1 MRVNNKGRVAVFAYR
16 LSTVRDTQSTRL
28 RGVVKSIHSVS
39 LILSLAQ
46 MTPSLLSASA
56 SASASDVSTTL
67 SLWSSNSLM
76 WFRHCSLPICVG
88 CFDVGT
94 GFEQAAN
101 DGVMAIET
109 SQVQWGRIIRG
120 TSAPRHSSNSQ
131 RSSRQQ
137 E

>member
-1 MRVNNKGRVAVFAYR
+1 MTVNNKGRVAVFAYR
-16 LSTVRDTQSTRL
+16 LSTVRETQSIRL
-28 RGVVKSIHSVS
+28 RGFVKSIHSVS

-46 MTPSLLSASA
+46 MTPSLRSG
-56 SASASDVSTTL
+56 SDVSTTL

-76 WFRHCSLPICVG
+76 WFQHCSLPICVG
-88 CFDVGT
+88 CLDVGT
-94 GFEQAAN
+94 GFEKAAN

-120 TSAPRHSSNSQ
+120 TSAPKHSSNSQ

>member
-28 RGVVKSIHSVS
+28 RGFVKSIHSVS

-56 SASASDVSTTL
+56 SASDVSTTL

-76 WFRHCSLPICVG
+76 WFRYCSLPICVG
-88 CFDVGT
+88 CVDVGA

-120 TSAPRHSSNSQ
+120 TSAPKHSSNSQ